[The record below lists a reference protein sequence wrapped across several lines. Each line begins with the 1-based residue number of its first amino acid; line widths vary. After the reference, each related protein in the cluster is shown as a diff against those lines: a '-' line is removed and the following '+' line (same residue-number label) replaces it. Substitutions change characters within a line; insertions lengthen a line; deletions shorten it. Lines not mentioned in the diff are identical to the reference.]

1 MIMIVFNDEVFI
13 EFVDVLSNNTSL
25 YIFMFDDWG
34 TINDDDDDDDDDDEV
49 TDQIWTALSRIL
61 CDKKTIES
69 IYYSNHTL
77 NNIGSIDISKTVHHS
92 DIKSLLCLNE
102 NQDKTAVIRQKIL
115 THYFPSKS
123 SLVCPRHLCLVQLNG
138 LAKTLLGSH

>member
-1 MIMIVFNDEVFI
+1 MIMIVFNDE
-13 EFVDVLSNNTSL
+13 VLSNNTSL

>member
-25 YIFMFDDWG
+25 YIFMFDDC
-34 TINDDDDDDDDDDEV
+34 EV

-61 CDKKTIES
+61 CDKTTIES

-77 NNIGSIDISKTVHHS
+77 HNIGSIDISKTVYHS